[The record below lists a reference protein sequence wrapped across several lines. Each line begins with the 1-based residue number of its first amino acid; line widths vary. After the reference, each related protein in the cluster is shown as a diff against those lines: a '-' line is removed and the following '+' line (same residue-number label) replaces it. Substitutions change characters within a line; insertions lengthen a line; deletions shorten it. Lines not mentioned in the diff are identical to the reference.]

1 MLYLSFLLH
10 TLVLSVAVSIA
21 VVIIDLT
28 VYKDYSLK
36 ATTNANRIVWIT
48 DVGIVSVVVIIGA
61 YTGVKRMR
69 YMIDTIVELKQ
80 VILMFVLV
88 LTFFS
93 VEVLKIKFCF
103 SVIICHHYRKG
114 RMLNRTVLDKP
125 FGIRVRNFLLRT
137 WF

>member
-88 LTFFS
+88 LTFF
-93 VEVLKIKFCF
+93 
-103 SVIICHHYRKG
+103 
-114 RMLNRTVLDKP
+114 
-125 FGIRVRNFLLRT
+125 
-137 WF
+137 